1 MKFKYMSVKRSF
13 LLGSIA
19 VFAALAF
26 SPVASANDHET
37 QCFNEVQGKI
47 AWADEKFNWDPE
59 NVKQL
64 CKGTTKP
71 TEPGKCFNMIKSGQ
85 VEWSK
90 GNKDW
95 EWKNIINLCSGTN
108 DAQERVDCFSKGVS
122 SGADWK
128 VVIYSCQRNDDS
140 HSKNNVINN

>member
-19 VFAALAF
+19 VFAALAV
-26 SPVASANDHET
+26 SPVASASDNET

-71 TEPGKCFNMIKSGQ
+71 AEPGKCYNLIKSGQ
-85 VEWSK
+85 VEWAK
-90 GNKDW
+90 GKKDW

>member
-1 MKFKYMSVKRSF
+1 MSVKRSF
-13 LLGSIA
+13 LLGSIV
-19 VFAALAF
+19 VFGALAF
-26 SPVASANDHET
+26 SNVASASDHET
-37 QCFNEVQGKI
+37 QCFNDVQGKI
-47 AWADEKFNWDPE
+47 AWADDKFNWDPE

-71 TEPGKCFNMIKSGQ
+71 TEPGKCYNLIKSGQ
-85 VEWSK
+85 VEWAK

-95 EWKNIINLCSGTN
+95 EWKNIVNLCSGTN

-140 HSKNNVINN
+140 HSKNNVITN